1 MKKWNITI
9 EAENEEL
16 ASVLLKL
23 AFEAFTVAAKFN
35 EPLHYIDAS
44 LKVYP
49 PTGKINCQE
58 VITNKK

>member
-9 EAENEEL
+9 EAENEEQ

-23 AFEAFTVAAKFN
+23 TFEAFTVAAKFN
-35 EPLHYIDAS
+35 EPLHHIDAS
-44 LKVYP
+44 LKGQP
-49 PTGKINCQE
+49 PMGKINCVE

>member
-1 MKKWNITI
+1 MKKWNITLN
-9 EAENEEL
+9 ATNEEQ
-16 ASVLLKL
+16 AAVLLKL

-35 EPLHYIDAS
+35 EPLHLIEAT
-44 LKVYP
+44 LKGVP

>member
-9 EAENEEL
+9 EADNEEQ
-16 ASVLLKL
+16 AATLLKL

-35 EPLHYIDAS
+35 EPLHLIDAT
-44 LKVYP
+44 LKGVP
-49 PTGKINCQE
+49 PVSRINCQE